1 MSSVSTLLELVT
13 SGVHRQLSNNHNE
26 YKITILI
33 NAILL
38 QIYWKFFFFLTN
50 EEVRDIEGIVTELRF
65 EGWEAVTW

>member
-13 SGVHRQLSNNHNE
+13 SGVHRQLSNNHNK

-38 QIYWKFFFFLTN
+38 QIYWKFFVFFLTN

-65 EGWEAVTW
+65 EG

>member
-1 MSSVSTLLELVT
+1 MSSVSCLLELVT
-13 SGVHRQLSNNHNE
+13 SGVHRQLSNNHNK

-38 QIYWKFFFFLTN
+38 QIYWKFFVFFLTN

-65 EGWEAVTW
+65 EG

>member
-13 SGVHRQLSNNHNE
+13 SGVHRQLSNNHNK

-33 NAILL
+33 NVILL
-38 QIYWKFFFFLTN
+38 QIYWKFFFSTN

-65 EGWEAVTW
+65 ELR